1 MFEVGSYYPPEGH
14 EQRIARYR
22 KNRKIVTTN
31 KKLIESIQER
41 VEQDGR
47 RYVYANYA
55 ALICKKAADLLFS
68 ESPIY
73 NAGKEGSPEQKA
85 VDRIV
90 RDSGLT
96 TTNYEMAFG
105 NAYRGDSFY
114 KVKWAQEFRGV
125 LPESQDPFRVMI
137 EAQNP
142 AYVFPEPVPGNK
154 KKINVY
160 HIAVPICVDSP
171 DGIRWELYVETHK
184 PGTIA
189 TRKYSISPQTTEG
202 DEVISWKIMS
212 ELTEEETLETG
223 VPFPLVFHVPNYAL
237 DDSWEGLDDI
247 TEHMA
252 LFEEINNR
260 LTQIA
265 AILDK
270 HADPILTVPVGV
282 LEEGP
287 DGQPQMKA
295 AYAKVFEVAGQGDVV
310 PQYITWDGQLEAAF
324 KELDKLIDTLL
335 TTAELP
341 PIALGKE
348 NAGTSGA
355 TGLAVKYRMGPLLSK
370 IARKRQYFDKALTDA
385 LYAAQLLEHA
395 QSRSELD
402 YTPTKPHIIFA
413 DGLPTDE
420 REQAEIAQIRTGG
433 KPTLAVSDA
442 IKLLDGLSDE
452 QAAQAIARIDAD
464 EKRVY
469 GTVDAS
475 VFNDVTGGVA

>member
-1 MFEVGSYYPPEGH
+1 MFEVGGSFPPEEH
-14 EQRIARYR
+14 KDRVSRYR
-22 KNRKIVTTN
+22 KNRDIVTTN
-31 KKLIESIQER
+31 KNLIRRVQEQI
-41 VEQDGR
+41 EQDGR

-73 NAGKEGSPEQKA
+73 NAGKEGSPEQQA

-90 RDSGLT
+90 KDNALQVV
-96 TTNYEMAFG
+96 NYEMAHG

-114 KVKWAQEFRGV
+114 KVKWAQDYRGA
-125 LPESQDPFRVMI
+125 LPESDDPYRAII

-142 AYVFPEPVPGNK
+142 TYVFPEPVAGNK
-154 KKINVY
+154 KKITRF
-160 HIAVPICVDSP
+160 HIAVPIYEESAS
-171 DGIRWELYVETHK
+171 RWELFVETHG
-184 PGTIA
+184 PGSIISKRYLLSPTSNQDGEVTSWTI
-189 TRKYSISPQTTEG
+189 
-202 DEVISWKIMS
+202 
-212 ELTEEETLETG
+212 TEELPESITTATG
-223 VPFPLVFHVPNYAL
+223 VPLPLVIHVPNFAL
-237 DDSWEGLDDI
+237 DDSWEGVDDI
-247 TEHMA
+247 SEHA
-252 LFEEINNR
+252 AIFEEINNR

-270 HADPILTVPVGV
+270 HADPILTVPTGV

-287 DGQPQMKA
+287 DGQPIMRA
-295 AYAKVFEVAGQGDVV
+295 AFAKVFEVAGQGEVEPKYV
-310 PQYITWDGQLEAAF
+310 TWDGQLEAAF

-370 IARKRQYFDKALTDA
+370 IARKRQYFDKALTEA
-385 LYAAQLLEHA
+385 LYIAQLLEHA
-395 QSRSELD
+395 QSKEKPG
-402 YTPTKPHIIFA
+402 YTPTKPHIIFS

-442 IKLLDGLSDE
+442 IRLLDGLSDE
-452 QAAQAIARIDAD
+452 QTAQAIARIDAD
-464 EKRVY
+464 EARVN

-475 VFNDVTGGVA
+475 VFNEGAA

>member
-1 MFEVGSYYPPEGH
+1 MFEVGSSYPPKEH
-14 EQRIARYR
+14 EDRVSRYR
-22 KNRKIVTTN
+22 ENRDVVTTN
-31 KKLIESIQER
+31 QNLIKHIQER
-41 VEQDGR
+41 IEQDGR

-73 NAGKEGSPEQKA
+73 NAGKEGSPEQVA
-85 VDRIV
+85 VERIV
-90 RDSGLT
+90 KTNNLQV
-96 TTNYEMAFG
+96 TNYEMAHG

-114 KVKWAQEFRGV
+114 KVRWAQEYRGS
-125 LPESQDPFRVMI
+125 LSEREDPYRVI
-137 EAQNP
+137 VEAQNP
-142 AYVFPEPVPGNK
+142 AYVFPESVAGNR
-154 KKINVY
+154 KKILRF
-160 HIAVPICVDSP
+160 HIAVPVHVGEQEDT
-171 DGIRWELYVETHK
+171 RWELHVETHS
-184 PGTIA
+184 PGKIET
-189 TRKYSISPQTTEG
+189 KKFLLSPTLSKNG
-202 DEVISWKIMS
+202 VVISWTI
-212 ELTEEETLETG
+212 TEELPAEETIETG
-223 VPFPLVFHVPNYAL
+223 VPMPLVIHVPNFAL
-237 DDSWEGLDDI
+237 DDNWEGIDDI
-247 TEHMA
+247 SEHA
-252 LFEEINNR
+252 AIFEEINNR

-270 HADPILTVPVGV
+270 HADPILTVPSGV

-287 DGQPQMKA
+287 DGQPQVRA
-295 AYAKVFEVAGQGDVV
+295 AWAKVFEVTGEGDVV
-310 PQYITWDGQLEAAF
+310 PQYVTWDGQLEAAF

-341 PIALGKE
+341 PIALGRE

-370 IARKRQYFDKALTDA
+370 IARKRQYFDKALTEA
-385 LYAAQLLEHA
+385 LYVAQLLEHA
-395 QSRSELD
+395 QSNVKPD
-402 YTPTKPHIIFA
+402 YTPTKPHIIFS

-452 QAAQAIARIDAD
+452 QTAQAIARIDAD
-464 EKRVY
+464 ETRVN

-475 VFNDVTGGVA
+475 VFNEEVA